1 MIEFHPSSAAASASA
16 ESTTMRL
23 APLAL
28 AFAFTTLLAP
38 RARAAGSFAA
48 DLPPQVRAGQE
59 ITLRWSDLPPAVDE
73 VEILLSL
80 DGGRS
85 FAMRVSPELDQR
97 SGVYRWRVP
106 DVEAEHVVLRL
117 RMGTREAELPGPISR
132 SFRIG
137 RAGEAEA
144 WNAMTAIRRV
154 AGYSE
159 LPSWSDVAISVARPS
174 TLYPPT
180 SEIRAREPGM
190 SPSPPD
196 PITLDAPP
204 AGAGAAL
211 AACERCAAPPA
222 PLTRLTP
229 RHLPLRV

>member
-1 MIEFHPSSAAASASA
+1 
-16 ESTTMRL
+16 MRL

-28 AFAFTTLLAP
+28 AFALTTLLAP

-48 DLPPQVRAGQE
+48 DLPARVCAGQE
-59 ITLRWSDLPPAVDE
+59 IARRWSDLPPAVDE

-85 FAMRVSPELDQR
+85 YAMRVSPELDQR

-117 RMGTREAELPGPISR
+117 RMGTREAELPGPMSR
-132 SFRIG
+132 AFRIDG
-137 RAGEAEA
+137 ARRIEA
-144 WNAMTAIRRV
+144 WYALPAVGRV

-159 LPSWSDVAISVARPS
+159 LPSFGDVAMSGARAS
-174 TLYPPT
+174 SLHPPA
-180 SEIRAREPGM
+180 SQIRAREPGL
-190 SPSPPD
+190 SPAPPD
-196 PITLDAPP
+196 PITLDAPR

-211 AACERCAAPPA
+211 TPCERVTAPPV
-222 PLTRLTP
+222 RLTP
-229 RHLPLRV
+229 LTPRLLPLRV